1 MSNKKLSSEELQT
14 LKEFRTLNNET
25 IVSLGTIDLQIHR
38 LQKQKESILN
48 GFDKLEEDQTKTAAE
63 LEKKYGS
70 GQIDLEKG
78 EIISID

>member
-1 MSNKKLSSEELQT
+1 MKFNWIK
-14 LKEFRTLNNET
+14 R
-25 IVSLGTIDLQIHR
+25 
-38 LQKQKESILN
+38 
-48 GFDKLEEDQTKTAAE
+48 AAE

>member
-48 GFDKLEEDQTKTAAE
+48 PYFLVSA
-63 LEKKYGS
+63 
-70 GQIDLEKG
+70 
-78 EIISID
+78 